1 MTAKF
6 VSPCCIKNEAAD
18 VQAFCEAV
26 HRPYMRLP
34 VKDESQQAM
43 LCLYPTRHGFI
54 EEKKQHITDQED
66 LYMN

>member
-1 MTAKF
+1 M
-6 VSPCCIKNEAAD
+6 
-18 VQAFCEAV
+18 QAFCEAV